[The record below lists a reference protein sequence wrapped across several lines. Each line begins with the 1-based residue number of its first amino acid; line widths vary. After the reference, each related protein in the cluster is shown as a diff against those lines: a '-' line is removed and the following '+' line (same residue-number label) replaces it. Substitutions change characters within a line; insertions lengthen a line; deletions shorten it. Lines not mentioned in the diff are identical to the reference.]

1 MRRMEEDRY
10 DHNTSRGSNG
20 SRLDQSGASSAKSV
34 TDMAKRIDKSWDGGI
49 ILKNSLFPTKLLLT
63 EGETDITENLLKDE
77 TEKPYL
83 KITQRLRL
91 DEAKLEDVSKR
102 INSSSS
108 HAIFL
113 ALAASSGETDTI
125 DYVTLSL
132 PTDMVNS
139 GYNFLYFSLQ

>member
-1 MRRMEEDRY
+1 MGGKRPDN
-10 DHNTSRGSNG
+10 DDGV
-20 SRLDQSGASSAKSV
+20 SSAKSI
-34 TDMAKRIDKSWDGGI
+34 TDLAKRIDKTWEGGI

-63 EGETDITENLLKDE
+63 EGDSDITENLLKDE

-108 HAIFL
+108 HAIFV
-113 ALAASSGETDTI
+113 ALSASSAAFLFQKGKN
-125 DYVTLSL
+125 
-132 PTDMVNS
+132 VNPDP
-139 GYNFLYFSLQ
+139 

>member
-10 DHNTSRGSNG
+10 DHNNSRDSNG

-34 TDMAKRIDKSWDGGI
+34 TDLAKRIDKSWDGGI

-113 ALAASSGETDTI
+113 ALAASSGEIFDS
-125 DYVTLSL
+125 VT
-132 PTDMVNS
+132 V
-139 GYNFLYFSLQ
+139 